1 MTGNNRI
8 YALAWARLYIRE
20 NRVHEASGKREG
32 EISMKKRVLATV
44 LVGAMVM
51 GLAGCGGSDKAAATT
66 AAATTAAKAEAGDAA
81 GAAEA
86 TATAWEP
93 STTVSI
99 VVPAGAGGNTD
110 LSARV
115 FAQYAK
121 ELTGHDFI
129 VVNANGAAG
138 SVAANQVLSA
148 APDGHT
154 FLYGH
159 NLVNVANIAG
169 VTDYNYT
176 AFKLGPTFAKDPA
189 QQLYVNPEK
198 YADLN
203 AFIEA
208 AKAAPGQL
216 KACTEV
222 GAYTYYEILEF
233 EKQAGIDLDI
243 VDVGSNSDKIAAM
256 LSGQVDL
263 MPGAYINCKDY
274 LAAGQFA
281 CLGVPSEERY
291 DLIADIPT
299 LKEQGVNLVYPDCDF
314 SFYFPKDTS
323 DDVIAFYE
331 NLVQQILA
339 DPTAAEAV
347 ANVDMMPYYLSAAD
361 SAKND
366 EEIFNT
372 IKGIADAL
380 AQ

>member
-1 MTGNNRI
+1 
-8 YALAWARLYIRE
+8 
-20 NRVHEASGKREG
+20 
-32 EISMKKRVLATV
+32 MKKRVLAAV
-44 LVGAMVM
+44 LVSAMAL
-51 GLAGCGGSDKAAATT
+51 GLTACGGSETAATT
-66 AAATTAAKAEAGDAA
+66 AAATTAAAAASETTAA
-81 GAAEA
+81 GGSSDTAASSWKP
-86 TATAWEP
+86 T
-93 STTVSI
+93 TTVSI

-121 ELTGHDFI
+121 QITGNDFI
-129 VVNANGAAG
+129 VVNASGAAG

-169 VTDYNYT
+169 VTDYNYS

-189 QQLYVNPEK
+189 QQLYVNPQK

-208 AKAAPGQL
+208 AKANPGQL

-222 GAYTYYEILEF
+222 GAYTYYELLEF
-233 EKQAGIDLDI
+233 EKQAGIDLDL

-274 LAAGQFA
+274 LTAGQFTCIGA
-281 CLGVPSEERY
+281 PTEERY
-291 DLIADIPT
+291 DLIKDIPT
-299 LKEQGVNLVYPDCDF
+299 LKEQGVDLVYPDCDF
-314 SFYFPKDTS
+314 SFYFPKETPDA
-323 DDVIAFYE
+323 VIAYYE
-331 NLVQQILA
+331 NLVEQITS
-339 DPTAAEAV
+339 DPAAQEAI
-347 ANVDMMPYYLSAAD
+347 AGVDMMPYYLNAED

-366 EEIFNT
+366 EAIFNT

-380 AQ
+380 EN

>member
-1 MTGNNRI
+1 
-8 YALAWARLYIRE
+8 
-20 NRVHEASGKREG
+20 
-32 EISMKKRVLATV
+32 MKKKLVMAVMAGTMVLS
-44 LVGAMVM
+44 
-51 GLAGCGGSDKAAATT
+51 LAACGGSSSSDTT
-66 AAATTAAKAEAGDAA
+66 AASGDSSASA
-81 GAAEA
+81 GAASSSG
-86 TATAWEP
+86 WEP

-138 SVAANQVLSA
+138 SVAANQVLA
-148 APDGHT
+148 AAADGHT

-189 QQLYVNPEK
+189 QQLYVNSEK
-198 YADLN
+198 YKDLDD
-203 AFIEA
+203 FIAA

-222 GAYTYYEILEF
+222 GAYTYYELLAF
-233 EKQAGIDLDI
+233 EKAADIDLDL

-274 LAAGQFA
+274 LTAGQFTCIGA
-281 CLGVPSEERY
+281 PTEERY
-291 DLIADIPT
+291 DMIKDIPT
-299 LKEQGVNLVYPDCDF
+299 LKEQGVDLVYPDCDF
-314 SFYFPKDTS
+314 SFYFPADTS
-323 DDVIAFYE
+323 DEIITYYE
-331 NLVQQILA
+331 DLVQKILA
-339 DPTAAEAV
+339 DPAASEAV
-347 ANVDMMPYYLSAAD
+347 ANVDMMPYYLNAED

-366 EEIFNT
+366 EQIYNS
-372 IKGIADAL
+372 IKAIADSVD
-380 AQ
+380 Q

>member
-1 MTGNNRI
+1 
-8 YALAWARLYIRE
+8 
-20 NRVHEASGKREG
+20 
-32 EISMKKRVLATV
+32 MKKRFLATV
-44 LVGAMVM
+44 LAGAMVM
-51 GLAGCGGSDKAAATT
+51 GLAGCSGGADSTTATT
-66 AAATTAAKAEAGDAA
+66 AAQKADTATETKAEGGESKEDAS
-81 GAAEA
+81 
-86 TATAWEP
+86 TATSDWKPA
-93 STTVSI
+93 STVSI

-121 ELTGHDFI
+121 ELTGVDFI

-148 APDGHT
+148 EPDGTT

-189 QQLYVNPEK
+189 QQLYVNAEK
-198 YADLN
+198 YKSLDE
-203 AFIEA
+203 FIEA

-222 GAYTYYEILEF
+222 GAYTYYELLAF
-233 EKQAGIDLDI
+233 EKEAGIDLDL

-274 LAAGQFA
+274 LTAGQFA
-281 CLGVPSEERY
+281 CLGAPTEERY
-291 DLIADIPT
+291 DLIKDIPT
-299 LKEQGVNLVYPDCDF
+299 LKEQGVDLVYPDCDF

-323 DDVIAFYE
+323 DEIIAWYE
-331 NLVQQILA
+331 NLVQQILD
-339 DPTAAEAV
+339 DPKAQEAV

-361 SAKND
+361 SEKND

-372 IKGIADAL
+372 IQEIAKSVE
-380 AQ
+380 Q

>member
-1 MTGNNRI
+1 
-8 YALAWARLYIRE
+8 
-20 NRVHEASGKREG
+20 
-32 EISMKKRVLATV
+32 MKKRVLATV
-44 LVGAMVM
+44 LAGMTALS
-51 GLAGCGGSDKAAATT
+51 LAGCGGGSETAATT
-66 AAATTAAKAEAGDAA
+66 AAAAETTAA
-81 GAAEA
+81 AAEGGVAEGGEAAA
-86 TATAWEP
+86 TDLGETSWAP

-121 ELTGHDFI
+121 ELTGADFI
-129 VVNANGAAG
+129 VVNANGASG

-169 VTDYNYT
+169 ITDYNYS

-189 QQLYVNPEK
+189 QQLYVNPDK

-222 GAYTYYEILEF
+222 GAYTYYEILAF
-233 EKQAGIDLDI
+233 QKAAGIELDL

-281 CLGVPSEERY
+281 CIGVPTEERY
-291 DLIADIPT
+291 DLIPDIPT
-299 LKEQGVNLVYPDCDF
+299 FKEQGIDLVYPDCDF
-314 SFYFPKDTS
+314 SFYFPADTP
-323 DDVIAFYE
+323 DDVIVYYE
-331 NLVQQILA
+331 NLVQQVLA
-339 DPTAAEAV
+339 DPEAAEGV
-347 ANVDMMPYYLSAAD
+347 AGVDMMPYYLNAAD
-361 SAKND
+361 SAAHD
-366 EEIFNT
+366 EEIYNT
-372 IKGIADAL
+372 IKGIADEL
-380 AQ
+380 AK

>member
-1 MTGNNRI
+1 
-8 YALAWARLYIRE
+8 
-20 NRVHEASGKREG
+20 
-32 EISMKKRVLATV
+32 MKKRVLATV
-44 LVGAMVM
+44 LAGAMVM
-51 GLAGCGGSDKAAATT
+51 SLAGCGGSETAATT
-66 AAATTAAKAEAGDAA
+66 AAATAATTAASGD
-81 GAAEA
+81 GAAAEIAA
-86 TATAWEP
+86 TSWEP
-93 STTVSI
+93 TTTVSI

-148 APDGHT
+148 AADGHT

-198 YADLN
+198 YADLD

-233 EKQAGIDLDI
+233 EKQAGIDLDL

-281 CLGVPSEERY
+281 CIGVPSEERY
-291 DLIADIPT
+291 ELIADIPT
-299 LKEQGVNLVYPDCDF
+299 FKEQGVDLVYPDCDF
-314 SFYFPKDTS
+314 SFYFPADTS
-323 DDVIAFYE
+323 DEIIAFYE

-339 DPTAAEAV
+339 DPTAQEAV

>member
-1 MTGNNRI
+1 
-8 YALAWARLYIRE
+8 
-20 NRVHEASGKREG
+20 
-32 EISMKKRVLATV
+32 MKKKLFAAAMAGTMVLS
-44 LVGAMVM
+44 
-51 GLAGCGGSDKAAATT
+51 LAACGGSKPAETT
-66 AAATTAAKAEAGDAA
+66 AAPAADKTEAAADGETKAEA
-81 GAAEA
+81 AAESGS
-86 TATAWEP
+86 AWEP

-129 VVNANGAAG
+129 VVNASGAAG
-138 SVAANQVLSA
+138 SVAANQVLA
-148 APDGHT
+148 AAADGHT

-189 QQLYVNPEK
+189 QQLYVSAEK

-222 GAYTYYEILEF
+222 GAYTYYELLAF
-233 EKQAGIDLDI
+233 EKAADIDLDL

-274 LAAGQFA
+274 LARPGSYAY
-281 CLGVPSEERY
+281 SH
-291 DLIADIPT
+291 
-299 LKEQGVNLVYPDCDF
+299 
-314 SFYFPKDTS
+314 S
-323 DDVIAFYE
+323 
-331 NLVQQILA
+331 
-339 DPTAAEAV
+339 
-347 ANVDMMPYYLSAAD
+347 
-361 SAKND
+361 
-366 EEIFNT
+366 
-372 IKGIADAL
+372 
-380 AQ
+380 

>member
-1 MTGNNRI
+1 
-8 YALAWARLYIRE
+8 
-20 NRVHEASGKREG
+20 
-32 EISMKKRVLATV
+32 MKKRFLATV
-44 LVGAMVM
+44 LAGAMVM
-51 GLAGCGGSDKAAATT
+51 GLAGCSGGADSTT
-66 AAATTAAKAEAGDAA
+66 ATTAAKTDSS
-81 GAAEA
+81 AAETKA
-86 TATAWEP
+86 EGGESKADSSASAGTTDWKP
-93 STTVSI
+93 TSTVSI

-121 ELTGHDFI
+121 EMTGVDFI

-148 APDGHT
+148 EPDGMT

-189 QQLYVNPEK
+189 QQLYVNSEK
-198 YADLN
+198 YKNLDE
-203 AFIEA
+203 FIEA

-222 GAYTYYEILEF
+222 GAYTYYELLAF
-233 EKQAGIDLDI
+233 EKLAGIDLDL

-274 LAAGQFA
+274 LTAGQFTCIGA
-281 CLGVPSEERY
+281 PTEERY
-291 DLIADIPT
+291 DLIKDIPT
-299 LKEQGVNLVYPDCDF
+299 LKEQGVDLVYPDCDF
-314 SFYFPKDTS
+314 SFYFPKDTP
-323 DDVIAFYE
+323 DEVITWYE
-331 NLVQQILA
+331 NLVQQILD
-339 DPTAAEAV
+339 DPKAQEAV
-347 ANVDMMPYYLSAAD
+347 ANVDMMPYYLNAAD
-361 SAKND
+361 SEKND

-372 IKGIADAL
+372 IKEIADSVE
-380 AQ
+380 Q

>member
-1 MTGNNRI
+1 MAGTM
-8 YALAWARLYIRE
+8 AFSLAA
-20 NRVHEASGKREG
+20 
-32 EISMKKRVLATV
+32 
-44 LVGAMVM
+44 
-51 GLAGCGGSDKAAATT
+51 CGGSSTSDTT
-66 AAATTAAKAEAGDAA
+66 AAAAGNTTTADGSQADAS
-81 GAAEA
+81 GS
-86 TATAWEP
+86 TGGSAWEP

-138 SVAANQVLSA
+138 SVAANQVLAA
-148 APDGHT
+148 APDGQT

-189 QQLYVNPEK
+189 QQLYVNSEK
-198 YADLN
+198 YKDLDE
-203 AFIEA
+203 FIAA

-222 GAYTYYEILEF
+222 GAYTYYELLAF
-233 EKQAGIDLDI
+233 EKAADIDLDL

-274 LAAGQFA
+274 LTAGQFT
-281 CLGVPSEERY
+281 CLGAPTEERY
-291 DLIADIPT
+291 DMIKDIPT
-299 LKEQGVNLVYPDCDF
+299 LKEQGIDLVYPDCDF
-314 SFYFPKDTS
+314 SFYFPADTS
-323 DDVIAFYE
+323 DDVIAYYE
-331 NLVQQILA
+331 DLVQKILA
-339 DPTAAEAV
+339 DPTASEAV
-347 ANVDMMPYYLSAAD
+347 ANVDMMPYYLNAED

-366 EEIFNT
+366 EQIYNT
-372 IKGIADAL
+372 IKEIADSID
-380 AQ
+380 Q

>member
-1 MTGNNRI
+1 
-8 YALAWARLYIRE
+8 
-20 NRVHEASGKREG
+20 
-32 EISMKKRVLATV
+32 MKKRIL
-44 LVGAMVM
+44 
-51 GLAGCGGSDKAAATT
+51 AAAM
-66 AAATTAAKAEAGDAA
+66 AATMALSLVACGSKQAETEAPATGTPAASEAPAESG
-81 GAAEA
+81 E
-86 TATAWEP
+86 TATDWKP

-121 ELTGHDFI
+121 ELTGVDFI

-138 SVAANQVLSA
+138 SVAANQVLASA
-148 APDGHT
+148 ADGHT

-189 QQLYVNPEK
+189 QQLYVNSEK
-198 YADLN
+198 YADLD

-222 GAYTYYEILEF
+222 GAYTYYELLEF
-233 EKQAGIDLDI
+233 EKQAGIDLDL

-274 LAAGQFA
+274 LASGQFT

-291 DLIADIPT
+291 DLIPDIPT
-299 LKEQGVNLVYPDCDF
+299 FKEQGIDLVYPDCDF
-314 SFYFPKDTS
+314 SFYFPKDTP
-323 DDVIAFYE
+323 DEVIAYYE

-339 DPTAAEAV
+339 DKEAAEGV
-347 ANVDMMPYYLSAAD
+347 ANVDMMPYYLSAED

-366 EEIFNT
+366 EGIFNT

-380 AQ
+380 GQ